1 MARTRSKAASF
12 DPKDKAKDQDSQTK
26 DSSSSQT
33 SSSKSIY
40 SLPEP
45 SDRPSQV
52 FILPKSATSSARI
65 ITLANPRTGSPTRY
79 LVCPKTGFFEF
90 TKVTPPKS
98 APRSWL
104 VQRSAHSES
113 QEDGEQEGAA
123 TTTAQTISSPTL
135 YIATPFDP
143 VFLLLP
149 ALIAEPESAG
159 TSGKSEKKQKRMFLS
174 LDSHLDALPSPAN
187 HLLDLL
193 DLHHPSLRE
202 MLSSRLAAVC
212 DVVQAGDED
221 MYRLSEEKLV
231 GEMLVKARRM
241 ISGNGLPASLEE
253 RWVKKALEAP
263 VVGVRVVKRGDSG
276 SQVLTNGESQG
287 TTPDEEEPALRP
299 AIVASPEVVHL
310 QRLRTA
316 LDFLS
321 SRYLP
326 PTLSALLKSHLTS
339 QSPLSKKFNIDFTPL
354 DEYLAQLTKVRQEA
368 AASRATTD
376 FSRKR
381 LGGGGNDDDEEAD
394 EKAEKRRKKEQEER
408 IKKQN
413 VSRGVRELAKVNTK
427 GMMKLS
433 EFFKKKT

>member
-26 DSSSSQT
+26 DSSSPQT

-79 LVCPKTGFFEF
+79 LVCPKTGFFEI

-135 YIATPFDP
+135 YLATPFDP

-159 TSGKSEKKQKRMFLS
+159 TT
-174 LDSHLDALPSPAN
+174 N

-202 MLSSRLAAVC
+202 ILSSRLAAVC

-276 SQVLTNGESQG
+276 SQVSTNGESQG

-326 PTLSALLKSHLTS
+326 PTLSALLKFHLTS